1 MNNNPLADLIE
12 ATQLFVNRIAC
23 GDTYR
28 EAELSSGLTS
38 EVARTCAHL
47 RRGGLE
53 HVCFGVS
60 SRGADVVIEAADI
73 EASANAPTLAI
84 AVREA
89 ALAWCGKHAQFHSC

>member
-12 ATQLFVNRIAC
+12 SAQLFVSRIAC

-28 EAELSSGLTS
+28 DAELSSGITA
-38 EVARTCAHL
+38 EVARTCGHL
-47 RRGGLE
+47 RRGGLD

-60 SRGADVVIEAADI
+60 SRGADVTIAVAGV
-73 EASANAPTLAI
+73 EASANAPTLPT

-89 ALAWCGKHAQFHSC
+89 ALSWCGKHAQIHSC

>member
-1 MNNNPLADLIE
+1 MTSNPLADLIE
-12 ATQLFVNRIAC
+12 ATQLFVSRIAC

-28 EAELSSGLTS
+28 EAELSSGITA

-53 HVCFGVS
+53 HICFGVS
-60 SRGADVVIEAADI
+60 SRGVDVAIVAADI
-73 EASANAPTLAI
+73 EASANAPTLDI

-89 ALAWCGKHAQFHSC
+89 ALAWCGQQAQLHSC